1 MDTIYCYLAHF
12 SSEYLEYLE
21 IHVGKHKVNNIY
33 MYKKKISFTVFI
45 SIFCKYLEIFSNHEF
60 KTSVETPH
68 S

>member
-1 MDTIYCYLAHF
+1 MGTIYCYLAHF

-33 MYKKKISFTVFI
+33 KKNLIYCIYF
-45 SIFCKYLEIFSNHEF
+45 IFCKYLEFSQNQEF